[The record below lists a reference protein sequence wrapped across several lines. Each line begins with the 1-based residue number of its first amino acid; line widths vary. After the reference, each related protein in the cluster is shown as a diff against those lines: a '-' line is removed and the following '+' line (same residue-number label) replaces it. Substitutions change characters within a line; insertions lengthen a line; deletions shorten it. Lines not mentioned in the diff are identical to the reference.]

1 MSPLIHDEFDV
12 HWSKYEFYFFLKKF
26 NSIFYGIFPGLF
38 WTIHKGK
45 GGGGRQTPWNLF
57 PSWFPNAVHVILYI
71 INVLCLEW
79 IESKLFTLFLRK
91 VNMSTKL
98 KKTIKEKIQDIKDQ
112 RDVIVAFLDEFVA
125 EVCDWILC
133 MMVVKRNHIL
143 EPTGP
148 KGVYWLFTFVSV
160 DL

>member
-12 HWSKYEFYFFLKKF
+12 HWSKYEFYFFSK
-26 NSIFYGIFPGLF
+26 NSIQFFMVFFLGYFEQF
-38 WTIHKGK
+38 TKGR
-45 GGGGRQTPWNLF
+45 GGGRQTPWNLF

>member
-1 MSPLIHDEFDV
+1 MNLMFIDQNMNFLLFSQKIQFNFL
-12 HWSKYEFYFFLKKF
+12 WYFSWVILN
-26 NSIFYGIFPGLF
+26 NSQRE
-38 WTIHKGK
+38 

-148 KGVYWLFTFVSV
+148 KGVYWLFTFVSI

>member
-1 MSPLIHDEFDV
+1 MNLMFIDQNMNSTFSQKIQFNFL
-12 HWSKYEFYFFLKKF
+12 WYFSWVILN
-26 NSIFYGIFPGLF
+26 NSQREG
-38 WTIHKGK
+38 

>member
-12 HWSKYEFYFFLKKF
+12 HWSKYEFYFFSK
-26 NSIFYGIFPGLF
+26 NSIQFFMVFFLGYFEQF
-38 WTIHKGK
+38 TKGR

-79 IESKLFTLFLRK
+79 IESKLFTLFRRK